1 MLQRGLL
8 LLVVIGLLV
17 AGLLVGQ
24 ARQAPLVVSGLV
36 EAEEVRV
43 GSRVGGRVKAVQV
56 REGDTV
62 QPGAVLVTLEP
73 WDLQERLA
81 QGRAELKALE
91 AQLARLVAGS
101 RPEELAAAQAQRDEA
116 AAFLA
121 ELQAGPRKQ
130 EVEVARAG
138 LRLAEA
144 ELELAESER
153 TRVSALAREGAA
165 RQDQLD
171 AALSRHKEAL
181 AQLAARKEE
190 LALLEEG
197 TRPERIAQAQA
208 RLRAAEAELA
218 LVTAGPRAEDKER
231 ARQEVAAAEARVGV
245 LEKSLSELDI
255 VAPAPRGPGPREE
268 RGEGHGEGG
277 GGEGSGAVVSA
288 LDLYPG
294 DLVAANA
301 PVVALRSGA
310 RMWVRAYVP
319 APLLVRV
326 KEGTRLAVRVDGVQG
341 ALAGEVTFV
350 AAEAE
355 FVPQNVQTPDERQ
368 KQVFR
373 VEVTLPDAQARGV
386 RPGMSADVDLEH
398 AAP

>member
-1 MLQRGLL
+1 MLARALV
-8 LLVVIGLLV
+8 LLVVIAALV

-43 GSRVGGRVKAVQV
+43 GSRVGGRVKAVHV
-56 REGDTV
+56 REGDGV
-62 QPGAVLVTLEP
+62 EAGALLVTLEP
-73 WDLQERLA
+73 WDLLERLA

-91 AQLARLVAGS
+91 AQLARLEAGS
-101 RPEELAAAQAQRDEA
+101 RAEELAAARAQRDEA

-121 ELQAGPRKQ
+121 ELRAGPRKQ

-144 ELELAESER
+144 ELELAEAER
-153 TRVSALAREGAA
+153 ERVSALAREGAA

-197 TRPERIAQAQA
+197 TRPERIAQAEA

-218 LVTAGPRAEDKER
+218 LVEAGPRAEDKER
-231 ARQEVAAAEARVGV
+231 ARQEVAAAQARVGV
-245 LEKSLSELDI
+245 LEKSLSELEI
-255 VAPAPRGPGPREE
+255 VSPA
-268 RGEGHGEGG
+268 
-277 GGEGSGAVVSA
+277 GAVVAA

-301 PVVALRSGA
+301 PVVALRSGS
-310 RMWVRAYVP
+310 RVWVRAYVP

-326 KEGTRLAVRVDGVQG
+326 REGTRLPVRVDGVRQE
-341 ALAGEVTFV
+341 LEGEVTFV
-350 AAEAE
+350 SAEAE

-373 VEVTLPDAQARGV
+373 IEVTLPEGFEAGV
-386 RPGMSADVDLEH
+386 RPGMSADVDLER
-398 AAP
+398 AAR